1 MPSFQHGSN
10 ASSPSSSIGLR
21 AGAGLVV
28 LALHAAVV
36 GAIFMAPPEAP
47 KLEQPETIMVSVIE
61 APVAQVAKAEEPA
74 PEAPQPVVEP
84 PPEPQAEP
92 EPETKPEPEPEPEP
106 VVEKPPMPAPA
117 EAQTQAQAAAQA
129 GSAQAGARRT
139 RRPRSPPARPKAA
152 RPRKARSRPPPDQPE
167 LVSSVEYL
175 GAKPS
180 ANYPMASRRMREEG
194 RVVVLVEINN
204 QGLVVSARVDSSSG
218 SPRLDEAALAAIRKA
233 RFKPYTRNGV
243 AYAAKAKIPF
253 DFVMRN

>member
-1 MPSFQHGSN
+1 
-10 ASSPSSSIGLR
+10 
-21 AGAGLVV
+21 
-28 LALHAAVV
+28 
-36 GAIFMAPPEAP
+36 
-47 KLEQPETIMVSVIE
+47 
-61 APVAQVAKAEEPA
+61 
-74 PEAPQPVVEP
+74 
-84 PPEPQAEP
+84 
-92 EPETKPEPEPEPEP
+92 
-106 VVEKPPMPAPA
+106 MPAPKPKPKPKP
-117 EAQTQAQAAAQA
+117 AAAQA
-129 GSAQAGARRT
+129 GSAQAGT
-139 RRPRSPPARPKAA
+139 KPDTPPAQPTGAPEGSQA
-152 RPRKARSRPPPDQPE
+152 TQSPQQGPPPDQPE

>member
-92 EPETKPEPEPEPEP
+92 EPETKPDPEPEPEPEP

-117 EAQTQAQAAAQA
+117 EAQTQA
-129 GSAQAGARRT
+129 RRSPSRKRPSRNLPT

-152 RPRKARSRPPPDQPE
+152 RPRKARSRAAARPA
-167 LVSSVEYL
+167 
-175 GAKPS
+175 GAGVQ
-180 ANYPMASRRMREEG
+180 RRVPG
-194 RVVVLVEINN
+194 R
-204 QGLVVSARVDSSSG
+204 Q
-218 SPRLDEAALAAIRKA
+218 ALRQLS
-233 RFKPYTRNGV
+233 YGV
-243 AYAAKAKIPF
+243 APHA
-253 DFVMRN
+253 